1 MGIIIIIIIIIFV
14 VFTSVDSREI
24 SCCCAPN
31 YSSTTENGVR
41 LFGLTTDGERTQ
53 NGALYKPEVS
63 SLHDLVL
70 NSVDRGVTQVT
81 ELVSM
86 LKQIRSRSSQT
97 SPEKR

>member
-1 MGIIIIIIIIIFV
+1 VVIIIIFV
-14 VFTSVDSREI
+14 VFISVDSREM

-31 YSSTTENGVR
+31 YSCRTENGVR
-41 LFGLTTDGERTQ
+41 LFGFQTDGKRTQ
-53 NGALYKPEVS
+53 NGVLYKPEVS